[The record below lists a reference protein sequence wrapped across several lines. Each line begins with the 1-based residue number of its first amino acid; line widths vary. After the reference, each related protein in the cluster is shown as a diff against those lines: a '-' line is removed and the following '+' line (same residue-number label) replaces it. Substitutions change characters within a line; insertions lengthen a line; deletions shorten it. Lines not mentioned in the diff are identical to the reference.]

1 LARFID
7 MAGAYLPLK
16 TAARGLKVGPVAMPP
31 KAPSKE
37 HSPDH
42 TKRASEHARLVR
54 ELEAHEY
61 RYYVLDDPVVTD
73 AEFDVLM
80 QKLRALEAEHP
91 ELVTADSPT
100 QRVGGEARPFITKV
114 RREHRMF
121 SLDNAY
127 SPEDML
133 EFHRR
138 VAGGLRDGDV
148 PMFAVEPKLDGASI
162 EVIYDGGRLVQATTR
177 GDGAEGEEITPNVR
191 TIRGVPSR
199 IAHQGKLTLRGEVLI
214 FRKDLDTLN
223 AEREAA
229 GLERFMN
236 PRNAA
241 AGAVRM
247 MDPREV
253 AKRPLRAIFYQAV
266 EGPSVKPTHSETLK
280 WLAELGLPTH
290 RREAVTPWEGVM
302 DAIAAIDRARADYPF
317 ETDGAVVKVDAF
329 RQQDVLGATSKFP
342 KWAIAYKFPAERA
355 ITTVRSITVQVGR
368 TGALTPVANMDP
380 VELGGTIVSRA
391 SLHNADQ
398 IRELDVR
405 VGDRVSIQKAGEI
418 IPQVLAVEAHS
429 RPPGT
434 APFEMPSTC
443 PVCGTKV
450 VSRVREE
457 GKPELEATVRCPNRQ
472 CPAQVQGRILHFASR
487 PAMAIDH
494 LGESLVD
501 QLVTKGLV
509 SDVADLYDLTAEQLG
524 ELERMGKKSA
534 ANVVASIQA
543 SRERT
548 LDRLVGGLG
557 IPQIGQ
563 VAGRQVAQVAGTLAA
578 LVEWNEEQLRE
589 HIGSIHGFGD
599 KMVDSVVDFF
609 ADEAERKVLK
619 KLLERDVGRPQPRE
633 QVATEGPLLG
643 KSFCVTGVLTRKR
656 DDVHALLRAAGATIH
671 DSVKKDTTYLVAG
684 DKTGKTKLDQ
694 AKKYGARVVTEEE
707 MDKLLAGEELPAA
720 S

>member
-1 LARFID
+1 MTPAESPSDRH
-7 MAGAYLPLK
+7 
-16 TAARGLKVGPVAMPP
+16 AA
-31 KAPSKE
+31 
-37 HSPDH
+37 
-42 TKRASEHARLVR
+42 LVR
-54 ELEAHEY
+54 ELTAHEY
-61 RYYVLDDPVVTD
+61 RYYVLDDPAVTD
-73 AEFDVLM
+73 AEFDALM
-80 QKLRALEAEHP
+80 NQLRALEAEHP

-100 QRVGGEARPFITKV
+100 QRVGGQARPHVTKIK
-114 RREHRMF
+114 REHKMF

-127 SPEDML
+127 SPADMI

-138 VAGGLRDGDV
+138 VVDGLRDGDV
-148 PMFAVEPKLDGASI
+148 PTFTVEPKLDGASI
-162 EVIYDGGRLVQATTR
+162 EVVYDKGRMVQATTR
-177 GDGAEGEEITPNVR
+177 GDGAEGEEISPNVR
-191 TIRGVPSR
+191 TIRGVPQR
-199 IAHQGKLTLRGEVLI
+199 IAYEGKLTLRGEVVI
-214 FRKDLDTLN
+214 YRKDLEKMN
-223 AEREAA
+223 AERSAA
-229 GLERFMN
+229 GLETFAN

-253 AKRPLRAIFYQAV
+253 AKRPLRVIFYQAV
-266 EGPSVKPTHSETLK
+266 EGPNVKPTHGETLA

-290 RREAVTPWEGVM
+290 RREKVTPWEGVM
-302 DAIAAIDRARADYPF
+302 DAIAAIDRARGEYPF

-355 ITTVRSITVQVGR
+355 ITTVRKIDVQVGR
-368 TGALTPVANMDP
+368 TGALTPVAHMDP

-405 VGDRVSIQKAGEI
+405 VGDKVAIQKAGEI
-418 IPQVLAVEAHS
+418 IPQVVSVESRS
-429 RPPGT
+429 RPEGT
-434 APFEMPSTC
+434 APFEMPKEC

-450 VSRVREE
+450 VARLREE
-457 GKPELEATVRCPNRQ
+457 GKPELGAEATVRCPNRA
-472 CPAQVQGRILHFASR
+472 CPAQVQGRILYFASR

-501 QLVTKGLV
+501 QLVSKGLV
-509 SDVADLYDLTAEQLG
+509 KDVADLYDLTAEQVESLD
-524 ELERMGKKSA
+524 RMGKKSA
-534 ANVVASIQA
+534 QNVVNAIHA

-548 LDRLVGGLG
+548 LDRLLGGLG

-563 VAGRQVAQVAGTLAA
+563 VAGRQLAQVAGTLQRLFSWTEDEA
-578 LVEWNEEQLRE
+578 RE
-589 HIGSIHGFGD
+589 KVGSIHGFGE
-599 KMVDSVVDFF
+599 KMVDSVVEFLR
-609 ADEAERKVLK
+609 EPQERAVLE
-619 KLLERDVGRPQPRE
+619 KLIARNVGREQPAE
-633 QVATEGPLLG
+633 VVATEGPLLG

-656 DDVHALLRAAGATIH
+656 EDVHVLLRNAGATVH

-707 MDKLLAGEELPAA
+707 MDRLLAGEALPPA
-720 S
+720 

>member
-1 LARFID
+1 MAR
-7 MAGAYLPLK
+7 AYLPLK
-16 TAARGLKVGPVAMPP
+16 TGARGLKVGPVDMPP
-31 KAPSKE
+31 KAPSRE
-37 HSPDH
+37 H
-42 TKRASEHARLVR
+42 TKDLAADSRDAHARLVR

-61 RYYVLDDPVVTD
+61 RYYVLDDAVVTD

-80 QKLRALEAEHP
+80 QKLRALEAAHP

-100 QRVGGEARPFITKV
+100 QRVGGESRPFITKI

-127 SPEDML
+127 SAEDML

-138 VAGGLRDGDV
+138 VVDGLRDGDV
-148 PMFAVEPKLDGASI
+148 PCFTVEPKLDGASI
-162 EVIYDGGRLVQATTR
+162 EVIYEGGRLVQATTR

-191 TIRGVPSR
+191 TIRGIPSR

-214 FRKDLDTLN
+214 YRKDLDALN
-223 AEREAA
+223 VEREAA

-266 EGPSVKPTHSETLK
+266 EGSQVLPTHGETLK

-290 RREAVTPWEGVM
+290 LREKVTPWEGVM
-302 DAIAAIDRARADYPF
+302 DAIGAIDRARADYPF
-317 ETDGAVVKVDAF
+317 ETDGAVVKVDSF
-329 RQQDVLGATSKFP
+329 RHQDVLGTTSKFP

-380 VELGGTIVSRA
+380 VPLGGTIVSRA

-418 IPQVLAVEAHS
+418 IPQVLGVEAHS

-434 APFEMPSTC
+434 APFEMPANC

-450 VSRVREE
+450 IARVREE
-457 GKPELEATVRCPNRQ
+457 GKPELESTVRCPNRQ
-472 CPAQVQGRILHFASR
+472 CPAQVQGRILYFASR
-487 PAMAIDH
+487 PAMGIDH
-494 LGESLVD
+494 LGESLVE

-509 SDVADLYDLTAEQLG
+509 NDVADLYDLTTEQVAD
-524 ELERMGKKSA
+524 LERMGKKSA
-534 ANVVASIQA
+534 ANVIASIRA

-563 VAGRQVAQVAGTLAA
+563 VAGRQVAQVAGTLATF
-578 LVEWNEEQLRE
+578 LGWTEEQQRE
-589 HIGSIHGFGD
+589 HIGGIHGFGD
-599 KMVDSVVDFF
+599 KMVDSVVEFL
-609 ADEAERKVLK
+609 ADAAERKVLQ
-619 KLLERDVGRPQPRE
+619 KLLDRDVGRPQPRE
-633 QVATEGPLLG
+633 EIAAEGPLLG
-643 KSFCVTGVLTRKR
+643 TSFCVTGVLTRKR
-656 DDVHALLRAAGATIH
+656 EDVHALLRAAGATIH

-684 DKTGKTKLDQ
+684 EKTGKTKLDQ
-694 AKKYGARVVTEEE
+694 AKKYGAKVVTEEQ
-707 MDKLLAGEELPAA
+707 MDQLLAGQELPEPPAG
-720 S
+720 

>member
-1 LARFID
+1 
-7 MAGAYLPLK
+7 M
-16 TAARGLKVGPVAMPP
+16 VP
-31 KAPSKE
+31 KAKSDPRAE
-37 HSPDH
+37 HS
-42 TKRASEHARLVR
+42 RLVR

-73 AEFDVLM
+73 ADFDALM
-80 QKLRALEAEHP
+80 KKLKALEAAHP
-91 ELVTADSPT
+91 ALVTADSPT
-100 QRVGGEARPFITKV
+100 QRVGGSARPSITKI

-127 SPEDML
+127 SAADML

-138 VAGGLRDGDV
+138 IEGGLKDGDT
-148 PMFAVEPKLDGASI
+148 PAFTVEPKLDGASI
-162 EVIYDGGRLVQATTR
+162 EVVYEGGRLVQATTR

-199 IAHQGKLTLRGEVLI
+199 IEYAGKLTLRGEVVI
-214 FRKDLDTLN
+214 YRRDLAALN

-229 GLERFMN
+229 GLDIFAN

-266 EGPSVKPTHSETLK
+266 EGPAVKPTHGETLK

-290 RREAVTPWEGVM
+290 LREQVVPWEGVM
-302 DAIAAIDRARADYPF
+302 DAIAAIDAARADYPF

-329 RQQDVLGATSKFP
+329 RHQDILGATSKFP

-355 ITTVRSITVQVGR
+355 ITTVRAITVQVGR

-380 VELGGTIVSRA
+380 VELGGTTVTRA
-391 SLHNADQ
+391 SLHNFDQ

-405 VGDRVSIQKAGEI
+405 VGDKVAIQKAGEI
-418 IPQVLAVEAHS
+418 IPQVLSVES
-429 RPPGT
+429 RADRGKDSV
-434 APFEMPSTC
+434 PFEPPAAC
-443 PVCGTKV
+443 PVCGAKV
-450 VSRVREE
+450 ATRLREE
-457 GKPELEATVRCPNRQ
+457 GKTEVEATVRCPNRQ
-472 CPAQVQGRILHFASR
+472 CPAQVQGRILYFASR
-487 PAMAIDH
+487 GAMGIDH

-501 QLVTKGLV
+501 QLVTKGHV
-509 SDVADLYDLTAEQLG
+509 ADVADLYDLTAESIAG
-524 ELERMGKKSA
+524 LERMGKKSA
-534 ANVVASIQA
+534 QNVVSAVQA

-548 LDRLVGGLG
+548 LDRLIGGLG

-563 VAGRQVAQVAGTLAA
+563 VAGRQVAQVAGTLAT
-578 LVEWNEEQLRE
+578 LVRWSEEEVRE
-589 HIGSIHGFGD
+589 HVGGIHGFGS
-599 KMVDSVVDFF
+599 KMVDSVVEFLRD
-609 ADEAERKVLK
+609 DAERLVLQ
-619 KLLERDVGRPQPRE
+619 KLLERDVSREQPRE
-633 QVATEGPLLG
+633 VVATEGPLLG

-656 DDVHALLRAAGATIH
+656 EDVHTLLRNAGATIH
-671 DSVKKDTTYLVAG
+671 DSVKKDTSYLVAG

-694 AKKYGARVVTEEE
+694 AKKHGAKVISEEE
-707 MDKLLAGEELPAA
+707 MDRLLAGETLPQPPA
-720 S
+720 

>member
-1 LARFID
+1 
-7 MAGAYLPLK
+7 
-16 TAARGLKVGPVAMPP
+16 MPP
-31 KAPSKE
+31 KAKTADSADP
-37 HSPDH
+37 
-42 TKRASEHARLVR
+42 AVQHARLVR

-61 RYYVLDDPVVTD
+61 RYYVLDDPVISD
-73 AEFDVLM
+73 ADFDVLM
-80 QKLRALEAEHP
+80 QSLRALEAAHP
-91 ELVTADSPT
+91 ELVTPASPT
-100 QRVGGEARPFITKV
+100 QRVGGEVRPFITKV

-127 SPEDML
+127 SAADML

-138 VAGGLRDGDV
+138 VTDGLRDGDV
-148 PMFAVEPKLDGASI
+148 PSFCIEPKLDGASI
-162 EVIYDGGRLVQATTR
+162 EVIYEGGHLVQATTR
-177 GDGAEGEEITPNVR
+177 GDGAEGEDITPNVR

-199 IAHQGKLTLRGEVLI
+199 IPHQDKLTLRGEVLI
-214 FRKDLDTLN
+214 FRKDLAALN
-223 AEREAA
+223 IEREAA
-229 GLERFMN
+229 GLEIFAN

-266 EGPSVKPTHSETLK
+266 EGAKTKPSHSETLV

-290 RREAVTPWEGVM
+290 LRQKVTPWDGVM
-302 DAIAAIDRARADYPF
+302 DAIAAIDGARAAYPF
-317 ETDGAVVKVDAF
+317 ETDGAVVKVDSF
-329 RQQDVLGATSKFP
+329 RHQDILGATSKFP

-355 ITTVRSITVQVGR
+355 ITTVRSITIQVGR

-380 VELGGTIVSRA
+380 VELGGTTVSRA

-418 IPQVLAVEAHS
+418 IPQVLAVEARS
-429 RPPGT
+429 RPEGT
-434 APFEMPSTC
+434 APFEMPKEC
-443 PVCGTKV
+443 PVCGTPV
-450 VSRVREE
+450 LSRVREE

-472 CPAQVQGRILHFASR
+472 CPAQVQGRILYFASR

-509 SDVADLYDLTAEQLG
+509 KDVADLYDLAAEQVAG
-524 ELERMGKKSA
+524 LERMGKKSA
-534 ANVVASIQA
+534 ENVVRSIQA

-563 VAGRQVAQVAGTLAA
+563 VAGKQVAQAAGTLETLLAWSEA
-578 LVEWNEEQLRE
+578 EVRE
-589 HIGSIHGFGD
+589 HVGGIHGFGA
-599 KMVDSVVDFF
+599 KMVECVALFLK
-609 ADEAERKVLK
+609 DEAERAVLK
-619 KLLERDVGRPQPRE
+619 KLLEREVGRPQPRE
-633 QVATEGPLLG
+633 AVATEGPLLG

-656 DDVHALLRAAGATIH
+656 EDVHTLLRAAGATIH
-671 DSVKKDTTYLVAG
+671 DSVKKDTSYLVAG
-684 DKTGKTKLDQ
+684 EKTGKTKLDQ
-694 AKKYGARVVTEEE
+694 AKKYGAKVISEEE
-707 MDKLLAGEELPAA
+707 MDKLLAGETLPG
-720 S
+720 

>member
-1 LARFID
+1 MSPKA
-7 MAGAYLPLK
+7 K
-16 TAARGLKVGPVAMPP
+16 TAEIAA
-31 KAPSKE
+31 
-37 HSPDH
+37 
-42 TKRASEHARLVR
+42 EHARLVR

-61 RYYVLDDPVVTD
+61 RYYVLDDPVLSD
-73 AEFDVLM
+73 ADFDRLM
-80 QKLRALEAEHP
+80 LELRALEAKHP
-91 ELVTADSPT
+91 ELVTPGSPT
-100 QRVGGEARPFITKV
+100 QRVGGEVRPSITKI

-127 SPEDML
+127 SAADML
-133 EFHRR
+133 EFQRR
-138 VAGGLRDGDV
+138 VTDGLRDGDT
-148 PMFAVEPKLDGASI
+148 PSFCIEPKLDGASI
-162 EVIYDGGRLVQATTR
+162 EVIYDGGHLVQATTR

-199 IAHQGKLTLRGEVLI
+199 IPHPGKLTLRGEVLI
-214 FRKDLDTLN
+214 FRKDLATLN
-223 AEREAA
+223 TEREAA
-229 GLERFMN
+229 GLEIFAN

-266 EGPSVKPTHSETLK
+266 EGAKTKPTHSETLK

-290 RREAVTPWEGVM
+290 LREKVTPWEGVM
-302 DAIAAIDRARADYPF
+302 DAIAAIDGARADYPF
-317 ETDGAVVKVDAF
+317 ETDGAVVKVDSF
-329 RQQDVLGATSKFP
+329 RHQDILGATSKFP

-355 ITTVRSITVQVGR
+355 VTPVRSITVQVGR

-380 VELGGTIVSRA
+380 VELGGTTVSRA

-418 IPQVLAVEAHS
+418 IPQVLAVEARS
-429 RPPGT
+429 RPAGT
-434 APFEMPSTC
+434 EPFEMPKEC
-443 PVCGTKV
+443 PVCGTRV

-472 CPAQVQGRILHFASR
+472 CPAQVQGRILYFASR

-509 SDVADLYDLTAEQLG
+509 KDVADLYDLDAEQVAG
-524 ELERMGKKSA
+524 LERMGKKSA
-534 ANVVASIQA
+534 QNVISSIQA

-563 VAGRQVAQVAGTLAA
+563 VAGRQVAQAAHTLATLLA
-578 LVEWNEEQLRE
+578 WTDEEVRE
-589 HIGSIHGFGD
+589 HVGGIHGFGA
-599 KMVDSVVDFF
+599 KMVECVALFLKDD
-609 ADEAERKVLK
+609 AERAVLE
-619 KLLERDVGRPQPRE
+619 KLLARNVGQPQPRE
-633 QVATEGPLLG
+633 VVATEGPLLG

-656 DDVHALLRAAGATIH
+656 EDVHALLRAAGATIH
-671 DSVKKDTTYLVAG
+671 DSVKKDTSYLVAG
-684 DKTGKTKLDQ
+684 EKTGKTKLDQ
-694 AKKYGARVVTEEE
+694 AKKYGARVITEEE
-707 MDKLLAGEELPAA
+707 MDKLAQGETLPG
-720 S
+720 

>member
-1 LARFID
+1 
-7 MAGAYLPLK
+7 
-16 TAARGLKVGPVAMPP
+16 MPP
-31 KAPSKE
+31 KAKTAHPNDS
-37 HSPDH
+37 
-42 TKRASEHARLVR
+42 AAEHARLVR

-61 RYYVLDDPVVTD
+61 RYYVLDDPVVSD
-73 AEFDVLM
+73 AEFDQLM
-80 QKLRALEAEHP
+80 LALRALEKAHP
-91 ELVTADSPT
+91 ELVTPGSPT
-100 QRVGGEARPFITKV
+100 QRVGGEVRPSITKI

-127 SPEDML
+127 SAADML
-133 EFHRR
+133 DFQRR
-138 VAGGLRDGDV
+138 VTDGLRDGDT
-148 PMFAVEPKLDGASI
+148 PTFCIEPKLDGASI
-162 EVIYDGGRLVQATTR
+162 EVIYEGGLLTQATTR

-199 IAHQGKLTLRGEVLI
+199 IAHDGKLTLRGEVLI
-214 FRKDLDTLN
+214 FRKDLATLN

-229 GLERFMN
+229 GLEVFAN

-266 EGPSVKPTHSETLK
+266 EGPKTKPTHSETLA

-290 RREAVTPWEGVM
+290 RRHVVTPWEGVM
-302 DAIAAIDRARADYPF
+302 DAIAAIDGVRADYPF
-317 ETDGAVVKVDAF
+317 ETDGAVVKVDSF
-329 RQQDVLGATSKFP
+329 RHQDILGATTKFP

-380 VELGGTIVSRA
+380 VELGGTTVSRA

-418 IPQVLAVEAHS
+418 IPQVLAVEARS
-429 RPPGT
+429 RPAGT
-434 APFEMPSTC
+434 EPFEMPKEC
-443 PVCGTKV
+443 PVCGTRV

-472 CPAQVQGRILHFASR
+472 CPAQVQGRILYFASR
-487 PAMAIDH
+487 PAMGIDH

-501 QLVTKGLV
+501 QLVTRGLV
-509 SDVADLYDLTAEQLG
+509 KDVADLYDLTAEQLG
-524 ELERMGKKSA
+524 GLERMGKKSA
-534 ANVVASIQA
+534 QNVIASIQA

-563 VAGRQVAQVAGTLAA
+563 VAGRQVAQAAGTLAA
-578 LVEWNEEQLRE
+578 LLAWTDEEVRE
-589 HIGSIHGFGD
+589 HIGGIHGFGA
-599 KMVDSVVDFF
+599 KMVECVALFLKDD
-609 ADEAERKVLK
+609 AERAVLG
-619 KLLERDVGRPQPRE
+619 KLLEREVGRPQPRE
-633 QVATEGPLLG
+633 AVATEGPLLG

-656 DDVHALLRAAGATIH
+656 EDVHTLLRAAGATIH
-671 DSVKKDTTYLVAG
+671 DSVKKDTSYLVAG
-684 DKTGKTKLDQ
+684 EKTGKTKLDQ
-694 AKKYGARVVTEEE
+694 AKKYGAKVITEEE
-707 MDKLLAGEELPAA
+707 MDTLAQGEALPA
-720 S
+720 

>member
-1 LARFID
+1 

-16 TAARGLKVGPVAMPP
+16 TAARGLKVGSARM
-31 KAPSKE
+31 PSKARHE
-37 HSPDH
+37 
-42 TKRASEHARLVR
+42 AEHARLVR
-54 ELEAHEY
+54 EIEAHEY
-61 RYYVLDDPVVTD
+61 RYYVLDDPVVSD
-73 AEFDVLM
+73 AEFDALM
-80 QKLRALEAEHP
+80 QKLRALESEHP
-91 ELVTADSPT
+91 ELVTADSPS
-100 QRVGGEARPFITKV
+100 QRVGGETRPFITKV

-127 SPEDML
+127 SPADML

-138 VAGGLRDGDV
+138 VLLGLRDGDTV
-148 PMFAVEPKLDGASI
+148 TFTVEPKLDGASI
-162 EVIYDGGRLVQATTR
+162 EVIYEGGRLAQATTR
-177 GDGAEGEEITPNVR
+177 GDGVEGEEITPNVR

-214 FRKDLDTLN
+214 YRKDLDTLN
-223 AEREAA
+223 AEREAL
-229 GLERFMN
+229 GLERFAN

-253 AKRPLRAIFYQAV
+253 SKRPLRAIFYQAV
-266 EGPSVKPTHSETLK
+266 EGPLVKPTHSETLK

-290 RREAVTPWEGVM
+290 LRETVTPWDGVM
-302 DAIAAIDRARADYPF
+302 DAIAAIDRARGDYPF
-317 ETDGAVVKVDAF
+317 ETDGAVVKVDSF
-329 RQQDVLGATSKFP
+329 RHQDILGATSKFP

-355 ITTVRSITVQVGR
+355 VTTVRSITVQVGR

-380 VELGGTIVSRA
+380 VELGGATVSRA

-418 IPQVLAVEAHS
+418 IPQVLAVEARS

-434 APFEMPSTC
+434 EPFEMPKEC
-443 PVCGTKV
+443 PVCGTRV

-472 CPAQVQGRILHFASR
+472 CPAQVQGRILYFASR

-509 SDVADLYDLTAEQLG
+509 KDVADLYDLTAEQLAD
-524 ELERMGKKSA
+524 LERMGKKSA
-534 ANVVASIQA
+534 QNVIASIQA

-563 VAGRQVAQVAGTLAA
+563 VAGRQIAQVAGTLATLLA
-578 LVEWNEEQLRE
+578 WSEDELRE
-589 HIGSIHGFGD
+589 HIGGIHGFGD
-599 KMVDSVVDFF
+599 KMVDSVVDFLEE
-609 ADEAERKVLK
+609 EAERAVLK
-619 KLLERDVGRPQPRE
+619 KLLDRNVGRPQPRE
-633 QVATEGPLLG
+633 AVATEGPLLG

-656 DDVHALLRAAGATIH
+656 EDVHALLRGAGATIH

-694 AKKYGARVVTEEE
+694 AKKYGAKVITEEE
-707 MDKLLAGEELPAA
+707 MDALLASGP
-720 S
+720 

>member
-1 LARFID
+1 
-7 MAGAYLPLK
+7 
-16 TAARGLKVGPVAMPP
+16 MPP
-31 KAPSKE
+31 KAPNRE
-37 HSPDH
+37 HTPDH
-42 TKRASEHARLVR
+42 VQRASEHARLVR

-73 AEFDVLM
+73 AEFDALM

-100 QRVGGEARPFITKV
+100 QRVGGEARPFITKI

-127 SPEDML
+127 SPEDMV

-148 PMFAVEPKLDGASI
+148 ATFTVEPKLDGASI
-162 EVIYDGGRLVQATTR
+162 EVVYDGGRLVQATTR

-236 PRNAA
+236 ARNAA

-253 AKRPLRAIFYQAV
+253 SKRPLRAIFYQAV
-266 EGPSVKPTHSETLK
+266 EGPQVKPTHSETLK

-290 RREAVTPWEGVM
+290 RRETVTPWEGVM
-302 DAIAAIDRARADYPF
+302 DAIAAIDRARGDYPF
-317 ETDGAVVKVDAF
+317 ETDGAVVKVDTF

-355 ITTVRSITVQVGR
+355 VTTVRSITVQVGR

-418 IPQVLAVEAHS
+418 IPQVLGVEAHS

-434 APFEMPSTC
+434 APFEMPSSC

-472 CPAQVQGRILHFASR
+472 CPAQVQGRILYFASR

-509 SDVADLYDLTAEQLG
+509 KDVADLYDLTVEQLT

-563 VAGRQVAQVAGTLAA
+563 VAGRQVAQVVGTLAA
-578 LVEWNEEQLRE
+578 LVSWNEEQLRE

-599 KMVDSVVDFF
+599 KMVDSVVEFF
-609 ADEAERKVLK
+609 ADPAERKVLE
-619 KLLERDVGRPQPRE
+619 KLLARDVGRPQPRE

-656 DDVHALLRAAGATIH
+656 EDVHALLRAAGASIH

-694 AKKYGARVVTEEE
+694 AKKYGARVVSEEE
-707 MDKLLAGEELPAA
+707 MDKLLAGEDLPAP

>member
-1 LARFID
+1 MD
-7 MAGAYLPLK
+7 
-16 TAARGLKVGPVAMPP
+16 P
-31 KAPSKE
+31 KAKHGVSASPTSSPS
-37 HSPDH
+37 
-42 TKRASEHARLVR
+42 ASTHARLVR
-54 ELEAHEY
+54 EIEAHEY
-61 RYYVLDDPVVTD
+61 RYYVLDDPIVSD
-73 AEFDVLM
+73 ADFDALM

-100 QRVGGEARPFITKV
+100 QRVGGTTRPFITKI
-114 RREHRMF
+114 RREHRMY

-127 SPEDML
+127 SPDDML

-138 VAGGLRDGDV
+138 VREGLRDGDT
-148 PMFAVEPKLDGASI
+148 PMFTVEPKLDGASI
-162 EVIYDGGRLVQATTR
+162 EVVYEGGRLAQATTR

-191 TIRGVPSR
+191 TIRGIPGR
-199 IAHQGKLTLRGEVLI
+199 IPHHGKLTLRGEVLI
-214 FRKDLDTLN
+214 YRKDLDALN
-223 AEREAA
+223 VEREAA
-229 GLERFMN
+229 GLERFAN

-253 AKRPLRAIFYQAV
+253 SKRPLRAIFYQAV
-266 EGPSVKPTHSETLK
+266 EGPSVKPTHGETLK

-290 RREAVTPWEGVM
+290 LREKVTPWEGVM

-317 ETDGAVVKVDAF
+317 ETDGAVVKIDSY

-380 VELGGTIVSRA
+380 VELGGTTVSRA

-418 IPQVLAVEAHS
+418 IPQVLAVEARS
-429 RPPGT
+429 RPEGT
-434 APFEMPSTC
+434 APFEMPKDC
-443 PVCGTKV
+443 PVCGAKV
-450 VSRVREE
+450 VSKVREE

-472 CPAQVQGRILHFASR
+472 CPAQVQGRILYFASR

-509 SDVADLYDLTAEQLG
+509 KDVADLYDLTVEQVAGLD
-524 ELERMGKKSA
+524 RMGKKSA
-534 ANVVASIQA
+534 QNVVTSIQA

-563 VAGRQVAQVAGTLAA
+563 VAGRQVAQAARTLKA
-578 LVEWNEEQLRE
+578 LVEWSEDEVRE
-589 HIGSIHGFGD
+589 HIGHIHGFGE
-599 KMVDSVVDFF
+599 KMVESVVSFLK
-609 ADEAERKVLK
+609 DEAERAVLQ
-619 KLLERDVGRPQPRE
+619 KLLARDVGRPQPSE

-656 DDVHALLRAAGATIH
+656 EDVHTLLRAAGATIH

-694 AKKYGARVVTEEE
+694 AKKHGARVISEEE
-707 MDKLLAGEELPAA
+707 MDALARGEELPGETA
-720 S
+720 SGG